1 MAENVLE
8 VTQDSLDAVKKDN
21 SNLIVDCWAAWCGPC
36 RMMGPIIDKLA
47 DDYKGKVIFGKLNV
61 DQNQKAAQQFKVM
74 AIPTL
79 LFFKNGELVDQS
91 VGLVPREEIE
101 GKIKKL
107 F

>member
-1 MAENVLE
+1 
-8 VTQDSLDAVKKDN
+8 
-21 SNLIVDCWAAWCGPC
+21 
-36 RMMGPIIDKLA
+36 MMGPVIDKLA
-47 DDYKGKVIFGKLNV
+47 DDYKGKVSFGKLNV

-91 VGLVPREEIE
+91 VGLVPREDIE
-101 GKIKKL
+101 AKMKKH